1 MDTGWPSASGMTTWG
16 VRDGRMAFRLRAP
29 TTWGVWDALMATGRR
44 EYGGGVAGSGKVDDG
59 TEHLNAA

>member
-1 MDTGWPSASGMTTWG
+1 
-16 VRDGRMAFRLRAP
+16 MAFGLRHDD
-29 TTWGVWDALMATGRR
+29 GCVWDALKASGRR

>member
-16 VRDGRMAFRLRAP
+16 VRDGRLAS
-29 TTWGVWDALMATGRR
+29 GCR